1 MAHGDVCRSHPFP
14 GNKGRVILCLDS
26 DEQFATATAART
38 VAQWRGMTLPR
49 VPRRGERVRVD
60 NHEGTFIVVRIDK
73 IDGFANVELWNDP
86 HVALWDVPFGAM
98 RLIRDSV
105 GEAA

>member
-1 MAHGDVCRSHPFP
+1 MSISRQPSQPELWHNGGA
-14 GNKGRVILCLDS
+14 
-26 DEQFATATAART
+26 
-38 VAQWRGMTLPR
+38 MTLPR

-86 HVALWDVPFGAM
+86 HVALWDVPFAAM